1 MTEYIANQFTSIFP
15 FGIIARGEFLRQEH
29 IDALGEAQLADM
41 VKRGVLS
48 RSDADHGQ
56 DVPETVTQADTED
69 AKDTADTE
77 DTEDTED
84 TADDEEPEDIE
95 DTADDEEPEDIEDEE
110 PVDLGI
116 DPTDDL
122 VNDEGPASPDAEK
135 KKSRGGKKK

>member
-1 MTEYIANQFTSIFP
+1 MAEYIANQFTSIFP

-69 AKDTADTE
+69 AEDTADTE
-77 DTEDTED
+77 DTEDT
-84 TADDEEPEDIE
+84 E

-122 VNDEGPASPDAEK
+122 VEDEAPATPEPAAK
-135 KKSRGGKKK
+135 KTRGGKNK

>member
-95 DTADDEEPEDIEDEE
+95 DEE

-122 VNDEGPASPDAEK
+122 VEDEAPATPEPAAK
-135 KKSRGGKKK
+135 KTRGGKNK

>member
-1 MTEYIANQFTSIFP
+1 MAEYMANQFTSIFP
-15 FGIIARGEFLRQEH
+15 FGIVAKGEFLRQEH
-29 IDALGEAQLADM
+29 IDALGEATLADM

-48 RSDADHGQ
+48 RSDADHAQ

-69 AKDTADTE
+69 AEDAEDTD

-84 TADDEEPEDIE
+84 TADDD
-95 DTADDEEPEDIEDEE
+95 EPEDIEDEE

-122 VNDEGPASPDAEK
+122 VKDEAPATPEPANK
-135 KKSRGGKKK
+135 KTRGGNKK